1 MMLTTGEI
9 ISRIET
15 EGYCLQLGGLKPPP
29 LEFVRL
35 SHH

>member
-15 EGYCLQLGGLKPPP
+15 EDYCVVPG
-29 LEFVRL
+29 FVSRETL
-35 SHH
+35 